1 MPIQKYL
8 ELDSNYRNR
17 NLYPN
22 PASFV
27 VELSQSGTKG
37 QLTAVDPV
45 TYSYPQNIFS
55 PNDIPCNSS
64 GTTGNGLNFVYN
76 LASGNTG
83 STTGSQN
90 APLLA
95 ASSNTII
102 VLIYT
107 YSNNNVVPMPT
118 GNGYLTGS
126 VLQATT
132 GTANQI
138 RRIIDWN
145 FLKDDGSNQ
154 FFLAYLESAF
164 DNDILGTSNS
174 FTVYNPSDITTS
186 NYPFVFIP
194 QTLSIPNYYDK
205 YVLYN
210 QNRQNYA
217 KIISFNKDTHLAQLS
232 DITNLNWNLQDVLVM
247 RQEVPRCVG
256 NVGVTGNSYN
266 NINVG
271 FTLDNTFINNFIRTY
286 STTGPTGAE
295 NSQVVQIT
303 GIVQN
308 ITSTGVTGTSNFQLV
323 YNNTAVATVSPKFSS
338 IPNTT
343 QSYEIM
349 AFNIDNASPFV
360 FTGTM
365 SAQSQPVAQQITLN
379 SLILPNA
386 TLKAGGRIAYY
397 PYVYVEIEN
406 KSSSS
411 GGTKNL
417 IYSNNPHTYKAVF
430 KVPITDLN
438 HPAQSPFVKLTGNG
452 MKQTMI
458 FKQNDDMLVSVRL
471 PNGDLFETQSSD
483 NQPGNLPN
491 PLLQISLLFGMEKI

>member
-37 QLTAVDPV
+37 QLAAVDPI
-45 TYSYPQNIFS
+45 TYAYPQNIFS
-55 PNDIPCNSS
+55 PNDIPCS
-64 GTTGNGLNFVYN
+64 TGNGLQFKYN
-76 LASGNTG
+76 LAAGNTG
-83 STTGSQN
+83 SNTGSEN
-90 APLLA
+90 APIIA

-107 YSNNNVVPMPT
+107 YKTNNVVQMST
-118 GNGYLTGS
+118 ANGYLTGA
-126 VLQATT
+126 VLQS
-132 GTANQI
+132 TAGSSKQL
-138 RRIIDWN
+138 RRIVDWN

-154 FFLAYLESAF
+154 FFLAYIESPF
-164 DNDILGTSNS
+164 DTAVLGASSS
-174 FTVYNPSDITTS
+174 FTVYNPTDITTTT
-186 NYPFVFIP
+186 YPFVFIP

-205 YVLYN
+205 YILYN
-210 QNRQNYA
+210 QNKQNYA
-217 KIISFNKDTHLAQLS
+217 DILSFNKDTHLAQLS

-256 NVGVTGNSYN
+256 NVGVTGNSVSAV
-266 NINVG
+266 NVG
-271 FTLDNTFINNFIRTY
+271 FTLDNTFVNNFIRTY

-295 NSQVVQIT
+295 NAQVVKIT
-303 GIVQN
+303 GVVQN
-308 ITSTGVTGTSNFQLV
+308 ITSTGVTGTPSFQLIS
-323 YNNTAVATVSPKFSS
+323 NNTDVAIVT
-338 IPNTT
+338 PNFTSVPDTT

-365 SAQSQPVAQQITLN
+365 SAQSQPVAQEITLN

-386 TLKAGGRIAYY
+386 TLKDGGRIAYY

-411 GGTKNL
+411 GGTRNL

-438 HPAQSPFVKLTGNG
+438 YPAQSPFVKLTGNG

-458 FKQNDDMLVSVRL
+458 FKQNDDMFVSVRL
-471 PNGDLFETQSSD
+471 PNGKLFETQSAD
-483 NQPGNLPN
+483 NKPGNLPN